1 MAPVGYLPFHMP
13 TPLTQLLGT
22 RYPIVS
28 APMGA
33 VAGGRLAGAVSR
45 AGALGMIGTGYQ
57 DAAWIEQEFR
67 AAEGTRIGIGF
78 ITWDLARAPDRL
90 EVALAWRPVAVM
102 LSFGDAT
109 SFVEPI
115 RRAGAR
121 LLLQVQSLEAARQAA
136 ALAPDAIVAQGT
148 EAGGHGG
155 GRSLLPLLPAV
166 VDAVGSIPVLAA
178 GGIADGRGI
187 AACLALGASG
197 VLIGSRFYA
206 ARESLAAPAGRER
219 VIQGSGDATLRT
231 RVFDI
236 VRRLPWPAEFTGR
249 VLRNQFT
256 ERWHQD
262 EQGLSEAVDREQPR
276 YSAAVEQ
283 ADFDTAAVWVGEGI
297 DLIRDV
303 APAGEI
309 VGRLVAET
317 DAALAR
323 LRHGDGPG
331 SSWPPAAGGT

>member
-1 MAPVGYLPFHMP
+1 MP
-13 TPLTQLLGT
+13 APLTQLLGT
-22 RYPIVS
+22 RYPSVS
-28 APMGA
+28 APLGA

-57 DAAWIEQEFR
+57 DAACIEQEFR
-67 AAEGTRIGIGF
+67 AAEGARIGIGF

>member
-1 MAPVGYLPFHMP
+1 MP

-323 LRHGDGPG
+323 LRHGEGPG

>member
-323 LRHGDGPG
+323 LRHGEGPG

>member
-1 MAPVGYLPFHMP
+1 MP
-13 TPLTQLLGT
+13 APLTQLLGT

>member
-1 MAPVGYLPFHMP
+1 MPV
-13 TPLTQLLGT
+13 PLTQLLGI

-33 VAGGRLAGAVSR
+33 VAGGRLAAAVSG
-45 AGALGMIGTGYQ
+45 AGAFGMIGTGYQ
-57 DAAWIEQEFR
+57 DTAWIDREFR
-67 AAEGTRIGIGF
+67 EAAGARVGIGF
-78 ITWDLARAPDRL
+78 ITWDLARAPERL
-90 EVALAWRPVAVM
+90 AAALAWRPAAVI

-109 SFVEPI
+109 PFVDPI

-206 ARESLAAPAGRER
+206 AEESLAAPTGRER
-219 VIQGSGDATLRT
+219 MVRGSGDATLRT

-256 ERWHQD
+256 DRWHRD
-262 EQGLSEAVDREQPR
+262 EQGLSDDLDREQSR
-276 YSAAVEQ
+276 YAAAVER
-283 ADFDTAAVWVGEGI
+283 ADFDTAACWAGEGI
-297 DLIRDV
+297 DLIREV
-303 APAGEI
+303 APAGEL
-309 VGRLVAET
+309 VRRLVAET

-323 LRHGDGPG
+323 LRHQDGAGP
-331 SSWPPAAGGT
+331 SWPPAAGDTSATPAS

>member
-1 MAPVGYLPFHMP
+1 MP
-13 TPLTQLLGT
+13 APLTQLLGT

-67 AAEGTRIGIGF
+67 AAEGARIGIGF

-303 APAGEI
+303 APAEEI

-323 LRHGDGPG
+323 LRHGEGPG